1 VSQRRHSEG
10 LRKLVHVT
18 MAGFAL
24 LLRWIPWWTASVLA
38 LAALLFNVLVLPR
51 LTGESLMRP
60 GEMKRVFRTGVAF
73 YALSVLILVL
83 AFRHHLEVAAC
94 AWGILAF
101 GDGAATLFGQ
111 WLGRPRLPWNP
122 SKSWAGS
129 AAFLIFGTLGG
140 GGLMLWVIQRDEQPP
155 GAAAVFLLSA
165 VAAVAGAVVESLP
178 LALDDNLSVPLLAG
192 GIVFSL
198 QRVDPAVLSGSSSAL
213 VRSFLLGLTVTCL
226 FALAARGAGAV
237 SWSGVAGGVAVGTV
251 IATFTGMPGF
261 AILALF
267 FVLGSAAT
275 RLGYARK
282 AGKGIAQESMGA
294 RGVMHA
300 LANCSVPAYLAFL
313 SASTAPPLSG
323 ALRVAFVASLAT
335 AACDTLGSEI
345 GPLVKGDP
353 FLVTRLRRV
362 PAGTPGAISLAG
374 TAAGAASALLI
385 ATAAVMLALM
395 PAGAVGIVVAAALIG
410 ALVESLM
417 GATLEPMGIVGSETI
432 NFINTAT
439 GGVAAMVL
447 LQWSGGAAP

>member
-1 VSQRRHSEG
+1 MNQSRHSEG

-24 LLRWIPWWTASVLA
+24 LLRWIPWWAASLLA
-38 LAALLFNVLVLPR
+38 LAALLFNVLLLPR
-51 LTGESLMRP
+51 LAGESLMRP
-60 GEMKRVFRTGVAF
+60 GEMKRVLRTGVAF

-83 AFRHHLEVAAC
+83 VFRHHLEVAAC

-101 GDGAATLFGQ
+101 GDGAATLFGR
-111 WLGRPRLPWNP
+111 WLGRPRLSWNP

-129 AAFLIFGTLGG
+129 AAFLLFGTLGG
-140 GGLMLWVIQRDEQPP
+140 GGLMLWVAQRAGQPP
-155 GAAAVFLLSA
+155 EASTVFLISAAAAL
-165 VAAVAGAVVESLP
+165 AGAVVESLP
-178 LALDDNLSVPLLAG
+178 MELDDNLSVPLLAG

-198 QRVDPAVLSGSSSAL
+198 QRVDPGVLSDSSSAL
-213 VRSFLLGLTVTCL
+213 VRSFLLGLAVTCL
-226 FALAARGAGAV
+226 FALVARWAGAV

-267 FVLGSAAT
+267 FILGSAAT

-282 AGKGIAQESMGA
+282 AGKGIAQESRGA
-294 RGVMHA
+294 RGVVHA
-300 LANCSVPAYLAFL
+300 LANCSAPAYLAFL
-313 SASTAPPLSG
+313 SASTPPPLSG

-345 GPLVKGDP
+345 GPLARGDP

-374 TAAGAASALLI
+374 TATGIASALLI
-385 ATAAVMLALM
+385 AAAAVMLGLM
-395 PAGAVGIVVAAALIG
+395 PAGTVGIVVAAALLG
-410 ALVESLM
+410 TLLESFL
-417 GATLEPMGIVGSETI
+417 GATLEPLGMVGSETI
-432 NFINTAT
+432 NFINTAA
-439 GGVAAMVL
+439 GGLAAMVL
-447 LQWSGGAAP
+447 LHWSGGAAS